1 MGEYP
6 RHARRVL
13 LVNVDCRWNLAIRR
27 MRAYYENMG
36 ASVDVMD
43 LGFSFY
49 PHKKATTV
57 DGNGYDFVA
66 VSNIFDTNAERV
78 TVTGCENVIYG
89 GVGSKN
95 PAAQLPDFIE
105 ETPYSV
111 VSYFCGCGGL
121 DLGFRGDF
129 DYHGK
134 HYGAHPF
141 TFFDAYDFNEN
152 AVDTYNRYFGENRAT
167 VLDLAEADIEEI
179 PKAQILIG
187 GFPCQEF
194 SSCGPLGG
202 LDSERGQLYK
212 TLVKYMAH
220 YRPMMVV
227 GENVINLERMNGG
240 QTMKTIVDDFEAQ
253 GYRFEVWKF
262 NAPDYGVP
270 QNRQRLFFIGVRDD
284 LPGFPEKPEPHTAK
298 RPHTIKWAIGDLEAI
313 TDESV
318 PNQSQY
324 FKASKAKRGNGQ
336 GDEVNR
342 ANEPAYTIRAN
353 PKSRVQFH
361 YSLERRLT
369 VRECARIQTFPDDFY
384 FPHSMTTSMF
394 EIGNAVPPVLAH
406 QVADSVAKFMDRL
419 KKEGFDA

>member
-1 MGEYP
+1 M
-6 RHARRVL
+6 
-13 LVNVDCRWNLAIRR
+13 
-27 MRAYYENMG
+27 
-36 ASVDVMD
+36 
-43 LGFSFY
+43 
-49 PHKKATTV
+49 
-57 DGNGYDFVA
+57 
-66 VSNIFDTNAERV
+66 
-78 TVTGCENVIYG
+78 
-89 GVGSKN
+89 
-95 PAAQLPDFIE
+95 
-105 ETPYSV
+105 PYSV

-134 HYGAHPF
+134 HYDAHPF

-152 AVDTYNRYFGENRAT
+152 AVDTYNRYFGENKAT